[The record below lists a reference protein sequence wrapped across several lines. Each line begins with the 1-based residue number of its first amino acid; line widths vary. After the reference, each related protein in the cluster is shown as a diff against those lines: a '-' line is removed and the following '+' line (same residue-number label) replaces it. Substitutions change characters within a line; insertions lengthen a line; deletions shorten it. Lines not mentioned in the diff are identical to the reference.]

1 MLLQNPLCARMHLKV
16 AFLRSKASTLAD
28 FCVISFFCSF
38 GTLLFMPSQDKVEQG
53 EKNKEI
59 LKTVTV
65 SLKNEVEEFALMTFC
80 KTPVMKEVH
89 LSSGVSSR

>member
-1 MLLQNPLCARMHLKV
+1 MHLKV

-28 FCVISFFCSF
+28 FCFISFFCSNF
-38 GTLLFMPSQDKVEQG
+38 GMLLFMPSQDKVEQG

-59 LKTVTV
+59 LKTVAV

-80 KTPVMKEVH
+80 KTTGMKEVH